1 MRRFRLLSLLLMGMA
16 SSACLAEEPQL
27 CKSFCS
33 SEKRQCRLAAEQLT
47 EDDTNPM
54 FAMSDKNSHARSF
67 DAPSAGSEKIQ
78 PGRMDAFKN
87 RRMERV
93 RLCDDVFTTCGK
105 ACVNASESRI
115 VLTPEAKR

>member
-1 MRRFRLLSLLLMGMA
+1 MMGMA
-16 SSACLAEEPQL
+16 CGACLAEEPKL

-33 SEKRQCRLAAEQLT
+33 SEERQCRPDAEQLT
-47 EDDTNPM
+47 EDDTNPI
-54 FAMSDKNSHARSF
+54 FAMSDKNANARNF

-78 PGRMDAFKN
+78 PGRTEAFKN

-93 RLCDDVFTTCGK
+93 RLCDGAFSTCDK
-105 ACVNASESRI
+105 ACVTASRSSV